1 MSHLENILH
10 GVGIPFSALTS
21 VIFGLMIV
29 SFPLGAYAIFNS
41 DIGNDIDYNFPLE
54 KFDIFIAGVNLQI
67 PLEYEIGDVFVITW
81 SIFIILFVISFL
93 GPKKNFI
100 KTIGDILSNGKN
112 SFSENTMI
120 NIIKW
125 FSILVLISAVITII
139 QENFG
144 IITEPPDTANDLIL
158 FLQISLAPIT
168 EEIGF
173 RLVLIGIP
181 LFLIYSHKSSIK
193 FFFKSLW
200 NPYSNLHIYENRKAI
215 ALIIGV
221 GIFFGLAH
229 VISGE
234 PWTTGKILQ
243 ASVGGII
250 LGWVY
255 FRYGLAAA
263 IILHWATNYFIY
275 SYLFLISEIN
285 GVSVQNATS
294 HSMIGTF
301 EIILIISGIIS
312 STMLLLNYKNS
323 KKSIIQNDHS

>member
-1 MSHLENILH
+1 MAHLENILH
-10 GVGIPFSALTS
+10 AVGIPFSALTS

-41 DIGNDIDYNFPLE
+41 DIGDDIDYSFPLE
-54 KFDIFIAGVNLQI
+54 KFDIFIAGVNIQL
-67 PLEYEIGDVFVITW
+67 PLEYEIGDVFVIFW
-81 SIFIILFVISFL
+81 AIFIILFVITFL

-100 KTIGDILSNGKN
+100 KTIGDVLSNEKN
-112 SFSENTMI
+112 SLNDNYMF

-125 FSILVLISAVITII
+125 FSILVLMSAVITII
-139 QENFG
+139 QEKFG

-158 FLQISLAPIT
+158 FLQISVAPIT

-200 NPYSNLHIYENRKAI
+200 APYSTLHIYENKKAI
-215 ALIIGV
+215 GIIIIV
-221 GIFFGLAH
+221 GIFFGVAH

-243 ASVGGII
+243 ASIGGII

-285 GVSVQNATS
+285 GISVQNASS

-301 EIILIISGIIS
+301 ETILIISGIIS
-312 STMLLLNYKNS
+312 AAMILLNYKNS
-323 KKSIIQNDHS
+323 HKPIVQE

>member
-1 MSHLENILH
+1 MSRLENIIH
-10 GVGIPFSALTS
+10 GISIPFSALTS
-21 VIFGLMIV
+21 VIFGLMII

-41 DIGNDIDYNFPLE
+41 DIGDDIDYNFPLE
-54 KFDIFIAGVNLQI
+54 KFDMFIAGVNLQI
-67 PLEYEIGDVFVITW
+67 PLEYEIGDIFVIAW

-93 GPKKNFI
+93 GPKKNFLT
-100 KTIGDILSNGKN
+100 TIGDILSDKKN
-112 SFSENTMI
+112 SFSDNHMI

-144 IITEPPDTANDLIL
+144 IITEPPDTSNDLIL
-158 FLQISLAPIT
+158 FFQISLAPIT

-173 RLVLIGIP
+173 RLILIGIP
-181 LFLIYSHKSSIK
+181 LFLMYSHKSSIK
-193 FFFKSLW
+193 FFLKSLW
-200 NPYSNLHIYENRKAI
+200 NPYSNLHIYEKRKSI

-221 GIFFGLAH
+221 GIFFGIAH

-234 PWTTGKILQ
+234 PWTSGKILQ
-243 ASVGGII
+243 ASIGGII

-285 GVSVQNATS
+285 EISLQNATT

-301 EIILIISGIIS
+301 EIILIVSGIIS
-312 STMLLLNYKNS
+312 LIMLFLNYKNS
-323 KKSIIQNDHS
+323 CNPSVINQ

>member
-1 MSHLENILH
+1 MSTIENILH

-21 VIFGLMIV
+21 VIFGLMIA

-41 DIGNDIDYNFPLE
+41 DIGDDIDYNFPLE
-54 KFDIFIAGVNLQI
+54 KFDMFIAGINLQI
-67 PLEYEIGDVFVITW
+67 PFQYEIGDIFTIIW
-81 SIFIILFVISFL
+81 SVFIILFVISFL

-100 KTIGDILSNGKN
+100 KTIGDILSSGKN
-112 SFSENTMI
+112 SLSENYMI

-125 FSILVLISAVITII
+125 FSILVLISAIITIV
-139 QENFG
+139 QESFG
-144 IITEPPDTANDLIL
+144 IITQPPDTANDLIL

-173 RLVLIGIP
+173 RLILIGIP
-181 LFLIYSHKSSIK
+181 LFFIYSHKSSIK
-193 FFFKSLW
+193 FFFKALW
-200 NPYSNLHIYENRKAI
+200 NPHANLHIYEKRKAL
-215 ALIIGV
+215 ALVIGV
-221 GIFFGLAH
+221 GIFFGIAH

-234 PWTTGKILQ
+234 PWTSGKILQ

-255 FRYGLAAA
+255 FRYGLAAV

-285 GVSVQNATS
+285 GISVENATS

-301 EIILIISGIIS
+301 EIILIVSGIVS
-312 STMLLLNYKNS
+312 SAMLLLNYKNS
-323 KKSIIQNDHS
+323 KKPVIQE

>member
-1 MSHLENILH
+1 MSNLENIIH

-41 DIGNDIDYNFPLE
+41 EIGDDIDYNFPLE
-54 KFDIFIAGVNLQI
+54 KFDMFLAGINLQF
-67 PLEYEIGDVFVITW
+67 PLEYEIGDIFITVL

-93 GPKKNFI
+93 GPKKNFM
-100 KTIGDILSNGKN
+100 KTISDILSNGKN
-112 SFSENTMI
+112 SFSDNYMI

-139 QENFG
+139 QESFG
-144 IITEPPDTANDLIL
+144 IVTEPPDTANDLIL

-173 RLVLIGIP
+173 RLILIGIP

-200 NPYSNLHIYENRKAI
+200 NPYSNLHVYEKRKAI

-221 GIFFGLAH
+221 GIFFGIAH

-234 PWTTGKILQ
+234 PWTDGKILQ
-243 ASVGGII
+243 ASIGGII

-285 GVSVQNATS
+285 GISVQNATT

-301 EIILIISGIIS
+301 EIILIVSGIIS
-312 STMLLLNYKNS
+312 SVMVLLNYKNS
-323 KKSIIQNDHS
+323 KKPIIQE

>member
-1 MSHLENILH
+1 MSRLENILH
-10 GVGIPFSALTS
+10 GFGIPFSALTS

-41 DIGNDIDYNFPLE
+41 NIGDDIDYNFPLE
-54 KFDIFIAGVNLQI
+54 KFDIFIAGINIQLPI
-67 PLEYEIGDVFVITW
+67 EYEIGDVFVIFW
-81 SIFIILFVISFL
+81 AIFIILFIITFL

-100 KTIGDILSNGKN
+100 KTIGDILSNEKN
-112 SFSENTMI
+112 SLADNYML

-125 FSILVLISAVITII
+125 FSILVLISAVITIV
-139 QENFG
+139 QESFG
-144 IITEPPDTANDLIL
+144 IITEPPDTKNDLIL
-158 FLQISLAPIT
+158 FLQLSIAPIT
-168 EEIGF
+168 EEVGF

-193 FFFKSLW
+193 FFIKSLW
-200 NPYSNLHIYENRKAI
+200 APYSTLHIYDKKKVFV
-215 ALIIGV
+215 IITIV
-221 GIFFGLAH
+221 GIFFGVAH

-243 ASVGGII
+243 ASIGGII

-263 IILHWATNYFIY
+263 IMLHWATNYFIY

-285 GVSVQNATS
+285 GISLQNASS

-301 EIILIISGIIS
+301 EIILIISGMIS
-312 STMLLLNYKNS
+312 VAMLLLNYKNS
-323 KKSIIQNDHS
+323 HNPSVIQE

>member
-1 MSHLENILH
+1 MSNLENIIH

-41 DIGNDIDYNFPLE
+41 EIGDDIDYNFPLE
-54 KFDIFIAGVNLQI
+54 KFDMFLAGINLQL
-67 PLEYEIGDVFVITW
+67 PLEYEIGDIFITVW

-93 GPKKNFI
+93 GPKKNFM
-100 KTIGDILSNGKN
+100 KTISDILSNGKN
-112 SFSENTMI
+112 SFSDNYMI

-139 QENFG
+139 QESFG
-144 IITEPPDTANDLIL
+144 IVTEPPDTANDLIL

-173 RLVLIGIP
+173 RLILIGIP

-200 NPYSNLHIYENRKAI
+200 NPYSNLHVYEKRKAI

-221 GIFFGLAH
+221 GIFFGIAH

-234 PWTTGKILQ
+234 PWTDGKILQ
-243 ASVGGII
+243 ASIGGII

-285 GVSVQNATS
+285 GISVQNATT

-301 EIILIISGIIS
+301 EIILIVSGIVS
-312 STMLLLNYKNS
+312 SVMVLLNYKNS
-323 KKSIIQNDHS
+323 KKPIIQE

>member
-1 MSHLENILH
+1 MSRLENILH
-10 GVGIPFSALTS
+10 GFGIPFSALTS

-41 DIGNDIDYNFPLE
+41 NIGDDIDYNFPLE
-54 KFDIFIAGVNLQI
+54 KFDIFIAGINIKLPI
-67 PLEYEIGDVFVITW
+67 EYEIGDVFVIFW
-81 SIFIILFVISFL
+81 AIFIILFIMTFL

-100 KTIGDILSNGKN
+100 KTIGDVLSNEKN
-112 SFSENTMI
+112 SLADNYML

-125 FSILVLISAVITII
+125 FSILVLISAVITIV
-139 QENFG
+139 QEAFG
-144 IITEPPDTANDLIL
+144 IITEPPDTKNDLIL
-158 FLQISLAPIT
+158 FLQLSIAPIT
-168 EEIGF
+168 EEVGF

-193 FFFKSLW
+193 FFIKSLW
-200 NPYSNLHIYENRKAI
+200 APYSTLHIYDKKKVI
-215 ALIIGV
+215 VIITIV
-221 GIFFGLAH
+221 GIFFGVAH

-243 ASVGGII
+243 ASIGGII

-263 IILHWATNYFIY
+263 IMLHWATNYFIY

-285 GVSVQNATS
+285 GISLQNASS

-301 EIILIISGIIS
+301 EIILIISGMIS
-312 STMLLLNYKNS
+312 VAMLLLNYKNS
-323 KKSIIQNDHS
+323 HNPSVIQE

>member
-1 MSHLENILH
+1 MAHLENILH
-10 GVGIPFSALTS
+10 AVGIPFSALTS

-41 DIGNDIDYNFPLE
+41 DIGDDIDYSFPLE
-54 KFDIFIAGVNLQI
+54 KFDIFIAGVNIQL
-67 PLEYEIGDVFVITW
+67 PMEYEIGDVFVILW
-81 SIFIILFVISFL
+81 AIFIILFVITFL

-100 KTIGDILSNGKN
+100 KTIGDVLSNEKN
-112 SFSENTMI
+112 SLNDNYMF

-158 FLQISLAPIT
+158 FLQISVAPIT

-200 NPYSNLHIYENRKAI
+200 APYSTLHIYENKKAI
-215 ALIIGV
+215 GIIIIV
-221 GIFFGLAH
+221 GIFFGVAH

-243 ASVGGII
+243 ASIGGII

-285 GVSVQNATS
+285 GISVQNASS

-301 EIILIISGIIS
+301 ETILIISGIIS
-312 STMLLLNYKNS
+312 AVMMLLNYKNS
-323 KKSIIQNDHS
+323 HKPIIQE

>member
-1 MSHLENILH
+1 MSNLENIIH

-41 DIGNDIDYNFPLE
+41 DIGDDIDYNFPLE
-54 KFDIFIAGVNLQI
+54 KFDMFLAGINLQI
-67 PLEYEIGDVFVITW
+67 PLEYEIGDIFVTVW

-93 GPKKNFI
+93 GPKKNFM
-100 KTIGDILSNGKN
+100 KTISEILSNGKN
-112 SFSENTMI
+112 HFSDNYMI

-125 FSILVLISAVITII
+125 FSILVLISAIITII
-139 QENFG
+139 QESFG
-144 IITEPPDTANDLIL
+144 IVTEPPDTSNDLIL

-173 RLVLIGIP
+173 RLILIGIP

-200 NPYSNLHIYENRKAI
+200 NPHSNLHVYEKRKAI

-221 GIFFGLAH
+221 GIFFGIAH
-229 VISGE
+229 VMSGE
-234 PWTTGKILQ
+234 PWTDGKIIQ
-243 ASVGGII
+243 ASLGGII

-285 GVSVQNATS
+285 GISVQNATT

-301 EIILIISGIIS
+301 EIILIVSGIIS
-312 STMLLLNYKNS
+312 STMVILNYKNS
-323 KKSIIQNDHS
+323 KNPLFKNNY

>member
-1 MSHLENILH
+1 MSRLENILH
-10 GVGIPFSALTS
+10 GIGIPFSALTS

-29 SFPLGAYAIFNS
+29 SFPLGAYAIFHS

-54 KFDIFIAGVNLQI
+54 KFDMFVAGINFQF
-67 PLEYEIGDVFVITW
+67 PLEYEIGDVFIIAW
-81 SIFIILFVISFL
+81 SLFIILFVISFL

-100 KTIGDILSNGKN
+100 KSISEILSGEKS
-112 SFSENTMI
+112 SFSDNYMM
-120 NIIKW
+120 NVIKW
-125 FSILVLISAVITII
+125 FSILVLISAIITII
-139 QENFG
+139 QESFG
-144 IITEPPDTANDLIL
+144 IVTEPPETTNDLIL
-158 FLQISLAPIT
+158 FLQITLAPLT

-173 RLVLIGIP
+173 RVILIGIP
-181 LFLIYSHKSSIK
+181 LFLFYSHKSSIK
-193 FFFKSLW
+193 FFIKSLW
-200 NPYSNLHIYENRKAI
+200 NPYSNLHVYDNKKAI

-221 GIFFGLAH
+221 GIFFGIAH

-234 PWTTGKILQ
+234 PWTNGKIIQ

-263 IILHWATNYFIY
+263 ILVHWATNYFIY

-285 GVSVQNATS
+285 GISVQNALS

-301 EIILIISGIIS
+301 EIILIVSGIVS
-312 STMLLLNYKNS
+312 SLILILNYKNS
-323 KKSIIQNDHS
+323 KKSLISK

>member
-1 MSHLENILH
+1 VSHLENILH
-10 GVGIPFSALTS
+10 GIGIPFSALTS

-41 DIGNDIDYNFPLE
+41 DIGDDIDYNFPLE
-54 KFDIFIAGVNLQI
+54 KFDIFIAGVNLQL
-67 PLEYEIGDVFVITW
+67 PLEYEIGDLFVIAW
-81 SIFIILFVISFL
+81 SIFIILFIISFL
-93 GPKKNFI
+93 GPKKNLVKSI
-100 KTIGDILSNGKN
+100 SDILSSGKY
-112 SFSENTMI
+112 SFSDNYMI

-125 FSILVLISAVITII
+125 FSILVLISSIITIVQESFGVITK
-139 QENFG
+139 
-144 IITEPPDTANDLIL
+144 PPDTTNDLIL

-173 RLVLIGIP
+173 RLILIGIP

-193 FFFKSLW
+193 FFLKSLW

-221 GIFFGLAH
+221 GIFFGVAH

-234 PWTTGKILQ
+234 PWSNGKILQ
-243 ASVGGII
+243 ASIGGII

-285 GVSVQNATS
+285 GISVQNATT

-301 EIILIISGIIS
+301 EIILIASGIIS
-312 STMLLLNYKNS
+312 SAMILLNYKNS
-323 KKSIIQNDHS
+323 KKPIVQ

>member
-1 MSHLENILH
+1 VSNLQNIIH

-41 DIGNDIDYNFPLE
+41 DIGDDIDYNFPLE
-54 KFDIFIAGVNLQI
+54 KFDMFIAGVNIQL
-67 PLEYEIGDVFVITW
+67 PLEYEIGDIFIITW
-81 SIFIILFVISFL
+81 SIFIILFVISSL
-93 GPKKNFI
+93 GPKKTFM

-112 SFSENTMI
+112 SFSDNYMI

-139 QENFG
+139 QESFG
-144 IITEPPDTANDLIL
+144 IVTEPPDTANDLIL

-173 RLVLIGIP
+173 RLILIGIP

-193 FFFKSLW
+193 FFFKCLW
-200 NPYSNLHIYENRKAI
+200 NPYSNLHVYEKRKAI

-221 GIFFGLAH
+221 GLFFGIAH

-234 PWTTGKILQ
+234 PWTEGKILQ
-243 ASVGGII
+243 ASLGGII

-285 GVSVQNATS
+285 GISVQNATT

-301 EIILIISGIIS
+301 EIILIITGIIS
-312 STMLLLNYKNS
+312 SIIVLLNYKNS
-323 KKSIIQNDHS
+323 RKPIIQE

>member
-1 MSHLENILH
+1 MSNLENIIH

-41 DIGNDIDYNFPLE
+41 EIGDDIDYNFPLE
-54 KFDIFIAGVNLQI
+54 KFDIFLAGINLQF
-67 PLEYEIGDVFVITW
+67 PLEYEIGDIFITVW

-93 GPKKNFI
+93 GPKKNFM
-100 KTIGDILSNGKN
+100 KTISDILSNGKN
-112 SFSENTMI
+112 SFSDNYMI

-139 QENFG
+139 QESFG
-144 IITEPPDTANDLIL
+144 IVTEPPDTANDLIL

-173 RLVLIGIP
+173 RLILIGIP

-200 NPYSNLHIYENRKAI
+200 NPYSNLHVYEKRKAI

-229 VISGE
+229 VLSGE
-234 PWTTGKILQ
+234 PWTDGKILQ
-243 ASVGGII
+243 ASIGGII

-255 FRYGLAAA
+255 FRYGLASA

-285 GVSVQNATS
+285 GISVQNATT

-301 EIILIISGIIS
+301 EIILIVSGIIS
-312 STMLLLNYKNS
+312 SVMVLLNYKNS
-323 KKSIIQNDHS
+323 KKPIIQE

>member
-1 MSHLENILH
+1 
-10 GVGIPFSALTS
+10 
-21 VIFGLMIV
+21 MIV

-41 DIGNDIDYNFPLE
+41 DVGDDIDYSFPLE
-54 KFDIFIAGVNLQI
+54 KFDIFIAGVNIQLPI
-67 PLEYEIGDVFVITW
+67 EYEIGDVFVIFW
-81 SIFIILFVISFL
+81 AIFIILFVITFL

-100 KTIGDILSNGKN
+100 KTIGDVLSNEKN
-112 SFSENTMI
+112 SLNDNYML

-125 FSILVLISAVITII
+125 FSILVLISVVITII

-158 FLQISLAPIT
+158 FLQISTAPIT

-200 NPYSNLHIYENRKAI
+200 TPHSTLHIYENKKAI
-215 ALIIGV
+215 GIIVIV
-221 GIFFGLAH
+221 GIFFGVAH

-243 ASVGGII
+243 ASIGGII

-285 GVSVQNATS
+285 EISVQNASS

-301 EIILIISGIIS
+301 ETILIISGIIS
-312 STMLLLNYKNS
+312 AVMMLLNYKNS
-323 KKSIIQNDHS
+323 HKPIIQE

>member
-1 MSHLENILH
+1 MARLENILH

-29 SFPLGAYAIFNS
+29 SFPLGAYAVFNS
-41 DIGNDIDYNFPLE
+41 DVGDDIDYSFPLE
-54 KFDIFIAGVNLQI
+54 KFDIFIAGMNIQL
-67 PLEYEIGDVFVITW
+67 PMEYEIGDVFVIFW
-81 SIFIILFVISFL
+81 AIFIILFVITFL

-100 KTIGDILSNGKN
+100 KTIGDILSNEKN
-112 SFSENTMI
+112 SLNDNYML

-158 FLQISLAPIT
+158 FLQISVAPIT

-200 NPYSNLHIYENRKAI
+200 TPYSTLHIYENKKAI
-215 ALIIGV
+215 TIIVIV
-221 GIFFGLAH
+221 GIFFGVAH

-243 ASVGGII
+243 ASIGGII

-285 GVSVQNATS
+285 GISVQNASS

-312 STMLLLNYKNS
+312 AAMILLNYKNS
-323 KKSIIQNDHS
+323 HKPIVQE

>member
-1 MSHLENILH
+1 MSNLENIIH

-41 DIGNDIDYNFPLE
+41 EIGGDIDYNFPLE
-54 KFDIFIAGVNLQI
+54 KFDMFLAGINLQY
-67 PLEYEIGDVFVITW
+67 PLEYEIGDIFITIW

-93 GPKKNFI
+93 GPKKNFM
-100 KTIGDILSNGKN
+100 KTVSDILSNGKN
-112 SFSENTMI
+112 SFSDNYMI

-139 QENFG
+139 QESFG
-144 IITEPPDTANDLIL
+144 IVTEPPDTANDLIL

-173 RLVLIGIP
+173 RLILIGIP

-200 NPYSNLHIYENRKAI
+200 NPYSNLHVYEKRKAI

-221 GIFFGLAH
+221 GIFFGIAH

-234 PWTTGKILQ
+234 PWTDGKILQ
-243 ASVGGII
+243 ASIGGII

-285 GVSVQNATS
+285 GISVQNATN

-301 EIILIISGIIS
+301 EIILIVSGIIS
-312 STMLLLNYKNS
+312 SVMVLLNYKNS
-323 KKSIIQNDHS
+323 KKPIIQE